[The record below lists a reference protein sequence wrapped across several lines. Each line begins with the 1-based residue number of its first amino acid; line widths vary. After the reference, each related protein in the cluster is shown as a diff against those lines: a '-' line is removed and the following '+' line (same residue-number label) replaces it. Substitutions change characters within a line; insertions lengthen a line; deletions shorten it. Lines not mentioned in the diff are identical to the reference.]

1 MTEKNIE
8 IKSSKSYL
16 ILSIVVLITG
26 MILFYYYSDVRL
38 FYRVI
43 GMISVVIFSA
53 FIAYQSDFGKLVYS
67 YVTDSKVEL
76 IKLIFRRN
84 KAPKTAQKL
93 KKHSQHYFRQLPKS
107 GSDPDFAFQHRLE
120 AFFFHAAH
128 LVYDK
133 VSLAAQRPPLFKRL

>member
-8 IKSSKSYL
+8 TKSSKSYL
-16 ILSIVVLITG
+16 ILSIGVLITG

-38 FYRVI
+38 FYRVV

-76 IKLIFRRN
+76 KKVTWPTKQETTQTTLGVIFVVIIVGI
-84 KAPKTAQKL
+84 L
-93 KKHSQHYFRQLPKS
+93 LW
-107 GSDPDFAFQHRLE
+107 
-120 AFFFHAAH
+120 
-128 LVYDK
+128 
-133 VSLAAQRPPLFKRL
+133 LFDMLLGWAIGTLYGVA

>member
-8 IKSSKSYL
+8 TKSSKSYL
-16 ILSIVVLITG
+16 LLSIGVLITG

-38 FYRVI
+38 FYRVV

-76 IKLIFRRN
+76 KKVTWPTKQETTQTTLGVIFVVIIEGI
-84 KAPKTAQKL
+84 L
-93 KKHSQHYFRQLPKS
+93 LW
-107 GSDPDFAFQHRLE
+107 
-120 AFFFHAAH
+120 
-128 LVYDK
+128 
-133 VSLAAQRPPLFKRL
+133 LFDMLLGWAIGTLYGVA

>member
-8 IKSSKSYL
+8 TKSSKSYL
-16 ILSIVVLITG
+16 ILSIGVLISG

-38 FYRVI
+38 FYRVV

-76 IKLIFRRN
+76 KKVTWPTKQETTQTTLGVIFVVIIVGF
-84 KAPKTAQKL
+84 L
-93 KKHSQHYFRQLPKS
+93 LW
-107 GSDPDFAFQHRLE
+107 
-120 AFFFHAAH
+120 
-128 LVYDK
+128 
-133 VSLAAQRPPLFKRL
+133 LFDMLLGWAIGTLYGVA

>member
-8 IKSSKSYL
+8 TKSNKSYL
-16 ILSIVVLITG
+16 VLSIGVLITG

-38 FYRVI
+38 FYRVV

-76 IKLIFRRN
+76 KKVTWPTKQETTQTTLGVIFVVIVVGI
-84 KAPKTAQKL
+84 L
-93 KKHSQHYFRQLPKS
+93 LW
-107 GSDPDFAFQHRLE
+107 
-120 AFFFHAAH
+120 
-128 LVYDK
+128 
-133 VSLAAQRPPLFKRL
+133 LFDMLLGWAIGTLYGVA

>member
-8 IKSSKSYL
+8 TKSSKSYL
-16 ILSIVVLITG
+16 LLSIGVLITG

-38 FYRVI
+38 FYRVV

-76 IKLIFRRN
+76 KKVTWPTKQETTQTTLGVIFVVIIVGI
-84 KAPKTAQKL
+84 L
-93 KKHSQHYFRQLPKS
+93 LW
-107 GSDPDFAFQHRLE
+107 
-120 AFFFHAAH
+120 
-128 LVYDK
+128 
-133 VSLAAQRPPLFKRL
+133 LFDMLLGWAIGTLYGVA